1 MSKKLQFY
9 LRRLH
14 GITGIFPLGYF
25 LYYHLQNMASLSSEN
40 VLFGFIFLWLPLL
53 FHSLYGMYITYEGS
67 INIGCYHY
75 WRNYMY
81 FFQRWTGFFIFLFLI
96 WHVYIMKFGSFYAS
110 GLNNFFLFSG
120 VILTIFHVSN
130 GIFGFLV
137 DMGVTVGDRAQK
149 VAVGISMI
157 FFIIFAIY
165 GIHKFYS
172 FIQ

>member
-1 MSKKLQFY
+1 MNKKLQFY

-25 LYYHLQNMASLSSEN
+25 LYYHLQSMQSLSSGN
-40 VLFGFIFLWLPLL
+40 ILFSFIFLWLPLL

-67 INIGCYHY
+67 INTGCYGY

-81 FFQRWTGFFIFLFLI
+81 FFQRWTGIFIFLFLI
-96 WHVYIMKFGSFYAS
+96 WHVYVMKFSNFSGT
-110 GLNNFFLFSG
+110 GLNNFILFSG
-120 VILTIFHVSN
+120 VLVSIFHVSN

-137 DMGVTVGDRAQK
+137 DMGIVVGEKAQK

-157 FFIIFAIY
+157 FFMIFAIF
-165 GIHKFYS
+165 GVHKFYS

>member
-14 GITGIFPLGYF
+14 GVTGIFPLGYF
-25 LYYHLQNMASLSSEN
+25 LYYHLQNMSSLSSQN
-40 VLFGFIFLWLPLL
+40 IILGFLFLWLPLL
-53 FHSLYGMYITYEGS
+53 FHGLYGMYITYEGS
-67 INIGCYHY
+67 INIGCYSY

-81 FFQRWTGFFIFLFLI
+81 FFQRWTGIVIFIFLI
-96 WHVYIMKFGSFYAS
+96 WHVYIMKFSSFSAG
-110 GLNNFFLFSG
+110 GLNNFVLFAG
-120 VILTIFHVSN
+120 VIIAIFHVAN

-137 DMGVTVGDRAQK
+137 DVGIVVGEKAQK

-157 FFIIFAIY
+157 FFIIFAIF
-165 GIHKFYS
+165 GIHKFYN

>member
-14 GITGIFPLGYF
+14 GVTGIFPLGYF
-25 LYYHLQNMASLSSEN
+25 LYYHLQSMASISSEN
-40 VLFGFIFLWLPLL
+40 VIYAFLFLWLPL
-53 FHSLYGMYITYEGS
+53 FYHSLYGMYITYEGS
-67 INIGCYHY
+67 INIGCYPY

-81 FFQRWTGFFIFLFLI
+81 FFQRWTGIFIFFYLI
-96 WHVYIMKFGSFYAS
+96 WHVYIMKFGSFSATT
-110 GLNNFFLFSG
+110 LNSFILFCG
-120 VILTIFHVSN
+120 VLMSIFHVSN

-137 DMGVTVGDRAQK
+137 DMGIVVGDKAQK

-157 FFIIFAIY
+157 IFIIFAFY
-165 GIHKFYS
+165 GIHKFYN